1 MEMYNYWIE
10 LGFTIRFLHLSLN
23 LFKNVDEKGTTSVYM
38 WKWNGKIQYIGKGV
52 KDRPFKHTKD
62 ILSRVLD
69 PSWELI
75 IVAENLTDAQ
85 ACTLE
90 AKLIRMAKKTRRL
103 SVRGSYEWDGVSLIN
118 KVTPATYR
126 GILFEDMF
134 EQYLNLN
141 DRNWEQLEREINN

>member
-1 MEMYNYWIE
+1 MGIYNYWIE

-23 LFKNVDEKGTTSVYM
+23 LFKNVDEKGHTLVYM
-38 WKWNGKIQYIGKGV
+38 WKHYGRVHYIGKGLW
-52 KDRPFKHTKD
+52 DRPLKHTKD
-62 ILSRVLD
+62 TLSRVLD

-85 ACTLE
+85 ACVLE

-118 KVTPATYR
+118 KVTPITYR